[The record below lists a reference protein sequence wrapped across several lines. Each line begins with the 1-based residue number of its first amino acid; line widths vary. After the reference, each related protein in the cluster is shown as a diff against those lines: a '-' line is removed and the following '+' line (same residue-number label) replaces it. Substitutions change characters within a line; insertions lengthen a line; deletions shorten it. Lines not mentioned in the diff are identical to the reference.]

1 METEKKE
8 YTFEDLQKFNIE
20 KRVSA
25 SEWIKGN
32 YGRDCDTPEL
42 NLLNDP
48 NPYNV
53 LHDVIEQFYKVAR
66 SHYSQAVRV
75 EGMQKELQ
83 ILRTE
88 LGRLHTV
95 QPKEERK
102 EIRTLPQ
109 PLQEL
114 FTQCSAEEW
123 AEIMGHVLDLLIL
136 SLSWDEIDEE
146 SVKGQ
151 LYYIRVL
158 QKFFL
163 AMQKK

>member
-1 METEKKE
+1 METEKRE

-42 NLLNDP
+42 NLLDDP

-53 LHDVIEQFYKVAR
+53 LYDIIEQFYKVAR

-75 EGMQKELQ
+75 EGMQRELQ

-88 LGRLHTV
+88 LGRLHTA
-95 QPKEERK
+95 QPKEEERK
-102 EIRTLPQ
+102 ETSTLPQ

-114 FTQCSAEEW
+114 FQQYYAEEW
-123 AEIMGHVLDLLIL
+123 AQGMEETLDALINTSDTYDGGEL
-136 SLSWDEIDEE
+136 
-146 SVKGQ
+146 KTPMQ
-151 LYYIRVL
+151 MIRYL